1 MSTELDLYSQTR
13 KHCYAAKTHLERA
26 IAYCRT
32 GLDEPLD
39 WALDEAFSEIL
50 LANQSQPRYQEANGE
65 QALDSIRKTQNEIE
79 QLVRSVNDKCVLV
92 QMIQC
97 CSKRLEEI
105 AE

>member
-1 MSTELDLYSQTR
+1 MTNEVDLYSQTR

-39 WALDEAFSEIL
+39 WALDEAFGEIL
-50 LANQSQPRYQEANGE
+50 SANQSQPRYQESSKD
-65 QALDSIRKTQNEIE
+65 QALKCIQKTQDEIE
-79 QLVRSVNDKCVLV
+79 QLIKSVNDKYVLV